1 MNELFVFRL
10 ALAAA
15 GVLFALFAA
24 WTFRSSPE
32 NLPRRESLP
41 RRKLPGMLIGW
52 AALFLCVPHAA
63 VVSPGFLVPLLWPLA
78 VAVPVLGYFFVDYP
92 LARALGGIAILGSY
106 YFIHKSFELHTPFSG
121 VLTVLAMLFG
131 VAGIWVSGKPC
142 ALRDWIR
149 LCARSGFW
157 RRASAGFWT
166 ILALALFWSAAMTPG
181 E

>member
-1 MNELFVFRL
+1 MNELFVFRI
-10 ALAAA
+10 ALAAT
-15 GVLFALFAA
+15 GVLFALFAV
-24 WTFRSSPE
+24 WTFRLSPE
-32 NLPRRESLP
+32 NLARWEPMP

-78 VAVPVLGYFFVDYP
+78 VAVPILGYFFVDYP

-106 YFIHKSFELHTPFSG
+106 YFIHKCFELHTPFG
-121 VLTVLAMLFG
+121 GALTVLAMLFG
-131 VAGIWVSGKPC
+131 IAGIWVSGKPC

-149 LCARSGFW
+149 RCARSGSW
-157 RRASAGFWT
+157 RAVSTGLWIVWT
-166 ILALALFWSAAMTPG
+166 LALFWGAAMTAG